1 MNSSLKA
8 PHLII
13 AALSPVAGVFALI
26 LLGAGSLPT

>member
-8 PHLII
+8 PHLIV
-13 AALSPVAGVFALI
+13 AALSPIAGVFVLL

>member
-8 PHLII
+8 PQLIV
-13 AALSPVAGVFALI
+13 AALSPVAGVLALV